1 MLGAPEIRKRGP
13 LPLAVPTRSAGAGI
27 STFFHD
33 FPAPRLWPPRGASA
47 GLGRTCGRV
56 GRAGGTPRGAR
67 TLWARRKR
75 CGLRGVAAS
84 NDDLIR
90 GPTDR
95 QYMVRSGLRA
105 RARRAGLG
113 APVARDGYLALFLSV
128 STWYARPT
136 RFPSPTPTR
145 SPRDLKGSEVAAYM
159 IPDLVHD
166 AIRARTAR
174 ICQRRRFGS
183 ESDSHRSARFWARRR
198 TSRASTRGPRGR
210 PRVRRGSRRA
220 CRRTPSAPT
229 CPCDVSA
236 VEKPTSLTRSAA
248 SPFMSAPTTPTTYR
262 ALGGPRARL

>member
-1 MLGAPEIRKRGP
+1 MGKNSPVFHRNSCP
-13 LPLAVPTRSAGAGI
+13 QTLA
-27 STFFHD
+27 
-33 FPAPRLWPPRGASA
+33 PPR
-47 GLGRTCGRV
+47 RV
-56 GRAGGTPRGAR
+56 GRPRAYLWPRRSGRRDPPGRAHALGASK
-67 TLWARRKR
+67 T
-75 CGLRGVAAS
+75 
-84 NDDLIR
+84 
-90 GPTDR
+90 
-95 QYMVRSGLRA
+95 VRSSRRGGVKRRSDSRPDGPSVYGAFGSPRA
-105 RARRAGLG
+105 RPTRRARCPGRAG
-113 APVARDGYLALFLSV
+113 RISRAFLSV

-145 SPRDLKGSEVAAYM
+145 SPRGLKGSEVAAYM

-262 ALGGPRARL
+262 APGGPRARL